1 MKPRSDYEH
10 SLWRRLVRFVDGETL
25 ADAEKR
31 AEELRE
37 SHALSQQEAD
47 IIAEQLLEK
56 EEKEEKD
63 DKEEKKRQL
72 EAAHEREAM
81 AMLEKY
87 KNWPQE
93 HGVKIFGRLYAFMA
107 LVLCA
112 IIIITLLVTVSYLPE
127 FGHPDN
133 PNNNEVVEKYN
144 TDGLEDTGATNVV
157 AGMILDYR
165 AFDTLGESHVLFVA
179 AVCVMILLR
188 LEHTKDGKP
197 TDKKRAA
204 EENDRLYEPK
214 NDKILQC
221 SARILVPVIIMYG
234 IYVILNGHISPGG
247 GFSGGAIIGAGL
259 ILYVNAFGFEKATR
273 IMNRKNYAVISVV
286 PLLFYALAKGYSF
299 FTGANHLESGIPK
312 GTPGAILSGGL
323 ILPLNICV
331 GLVVACTMYHF
342 YTLFRK
348 GGM

>member
-1 MKPRSDYEH
+1 MKPRSDYEL

-25 ADAEKR
+25 ADVERR
-31 AEELRE
+31 AEENRE
-37 SHALSQQEAD
+37 SDAQSQQLADVEAEKLF
-47 IIAEQLLEK
+47 EQ
-56 EEKEEKD
+56 EEKEDREDRKRRLEMEHEK
-63 DKEEKKRQL
+63 
-72 EAAHEREAM
+72 EAQAL
-81 AMLEKY
+81 LEKY
-87 KNWPQE
+87 KNWPKE
-93 HGVKIFGRLYAFMA
+93 HGVKIFGRLYAIMA
-107 LVLCA
+107 VLLCA
-112 IIIITLLVTVSYLPE
+112 VIITALLVTVSYLPE
-127 FGHPDN
+127 YGSPDN

-144 TDGLEDTGATNVV
+144 KDGLYDTGATNNV
-157 AGMILDYR
+157 ASMILDYR

-188 LEHTKDGKP
+188 LELTKDGKP
-197 TDKKRAA
+197 TDKKRAE

-214 NDKILQC
+214 NDKILQL
-221 SARILVPVIIMYG
+221 SAKILVPMIIMYG
-234 IYVILNGHISPGG
+234 IYVILNGHLSPGG

-259 ILYVNAFGFEKATR
+259 ILYVNAYGFEKASR

-286 PLLFYALAKGYSF
+286 PLLFYAVAKGYSF

-312 GTPGAILSGGL
+312 GAPGAILSGGL

-331 GLVVACTMYHF
+331 GIVVACTMYHF

>member
-1 MKPRSDYEH
+1 MKPRSDYEL

-25 ADAEKR
+25 ADVERRAEENRDQDAQSQQKVDTEAEKR
-31 AEELRE
+31 F
-37 SHALSQQEAD
+37 
-47 IIAEQLLEK
+47 EQ
-56 EEKEEKD
+56 EEKEDREDRKRRLEMEHQ
-63 DKEEKKRQL
+63 KEA
-72 EAAHEREAM
+72 EAL
-81 AMLEKY
+81 LEKY
-87 KNWPQE
+87 KNWPKE
-93 HGVKIFGRLYAFMA
+93 HGVKIFGRLYAVMA
-107 LVLCA
+107 VLLCA
-112 IIIITLLVTVSYLPE
+112 VVITALLVTVSYLPE
-127 FGHPDN
+127 YGSPDN

-144 TDGLEDTGATNVV
+144 TDGITDTGAINNV
-157 AGMILDYR
+157 ASMILDYR
-165 AFDTLGESHVLFVA
+165 AFDTLGESHVLFIA

-188 LEHTKDGKP
+188 LEVGKDGKP
-197 TDKKRAA
+197 TDVKRAE

-214 NDKILQC
+214 NDKILQL

-234 IYVILNGHISPGG
+234 IYVVLNGHLSPGG

-286 PLLFYALAKGYSF
+286 PLLFYAIAKGYSF

-323 ILPLNICV
+323 ILPLNVCV
-331 GLVVACTMYHF
+331 GIVVACTMYHF

>member
-1 MKPRSDYEH
+1 MKPRSDYEL
-10 SLWRRLVRFVDGETL
+10 SWWRRLVRFVDGETL
-25 ADAEKR
+25 ADVERR

-37 SHALSQQEAD
+37 TNAQNQQMVDKEAEHVF
-47 IIAEQLLEK
+47 EQEVKEDREDRKRRLEIEHEK
-56 EEKEEKD
+56 EAKA
-63 DKEEKKRQL
+63 L
-72 EAAHEREAM
+72 
-81 AMLEKY
+81 LEKY
-87 KNWPQE
+87 KNWPKE
-93 HGVKIFGRLYAFMA
+93 HGVRIFGRLYAVMA
-107 LVLCA
+107 VVLCVA
-112 IIIITLLVTVSYLPE
+112 IIATLLVTVSYLPE
-127 FGHPDN
+127 FGSPDN

-144 TDGLEDTGATNVV
+144 AEGLYDTGATNNV

-188 LEHTKDGKP
+188 LELTKDGKP

-214 NDKILQC
+214 NDKILQL
-221 SARILVPVIIMYG
+221 SAKILVPIIIMYG
-234 IYVILNGHISPGG
+234 IYVILNGHLSPGG

-259 ILYVNAFGFEKATR
+259 ILYVNAFGFKEATK

-286 PLLFYALAKGYSF
+286 PLLFYAVAKSYSF
-299 FTGANHLESGIPK
+299 FTGANHIESIIPK
-312 GTPGAILSGGL
+312 GTPGAIISSGL

-331 GLVVACTMYHF
+331 GIVVACTMYHF

>member
-1 MKPRSDYEH
+1 MKPRSDYEL

-25 ADAEKR
+25 ADVERR
-31 AEELRE
+31 AEENRE
-37 SHALSQQEAD
+37 SDAQSQQKADVEAETLF
-47 IIAEQLLEK
+47 EQ
-56 EEKEEKD
+56 EEKEDREDRKRRLELEHEK
-63 DKEEKKRQL
+63 
-72 EAAHEREAM
+72 EAQAL
-81 AMLEKY
+81 LEKY
-87 KNWPQE
+87 KNWPKE
-93 HGVKIFGRLYAFMA
+93 HGVKIFGRLYAIMA
-107 LVLCA
+107 VLLCA
-112 IIIITLLVTVSYLPE
+112 AVITTLLVTVSYLPE
-127 FGHPDN
+127 YGSPDN

-144 TDGLEDTGATNVV
+144 KDGLYDTGATNNV
-157 AGMILDYR
+157 ASMILDYR

-188 LEHTKDGKP
+188 LELTKDGKP
-197 TDKKRAA
+197 TDKKRAE

-214 NDKILQC
+214 NDKILQL
-221 SARILVPVIIMYG
+221 SAKILVPMIIMYG
-234 IYVILNGHISPGG
+234 IYVILNGHLSPGG

-259 ILYVNAFGFEKATR
+259 ILYVNAYGFEKASR

-286 PLLFYALAKGYSF
+286 PLLFYAVAKGYSF

-312 GTPGAILSGGL
+312 GAPGAILSGGL

-331 GLVVACTMYHF
+331 GIVVACTMYHF

>member
-1 MKPRSDYEH
+1 MKPRSDYEY
-10 SLWRRLVRFVDGETL
+10 SLWRRLVRFVDGESL
-25 ADAEKR
+25 ADVERR

-37 SHALSQQEAD
+37 SDAQMQQETD
-47 IIAEQLLEK
+47 TQEEIRFEQEVKEDREDRKRRLEMEHEK
-56 EEKEEKD
+56 EA
-63 DKEEKKRQL
+63 
-72 EAAHEREAM
+72 EA
-81 AMLEKY
+81 LLKKY
-87 KNWPQE
+87 KNWPKE
-93 HGVKIFGRLYAFMA
+93 HGVKIFGRLYAIMA
-107 LVLCA
+107 VLLCLV
-112 IIIITLLVTVSYLPE
+112 IIFTLLVTVSYLPE
-127 FGHPDN
+127 FGSPNN

-144 TDGLEDTGATNVV
+144 AESLYDTGATNNV

-188 LEHTKDGKP
+188 LELSKDGKP
-197 TDKKRAA
+197 TDKKRAE

-214 NDKILQC
+214 NDVILQL
-221 SARILVPVIIMYG
+221 SAKILVPVIIMFG
-234 IYVILNGHISPGG
+234 IYVVLNGHLSPGG

-259 ILYVNAFGFEKATR
+259 ILYLNAFGFKKASK

-312 GTPGAILSGGL
+312 GTQGAILSSGL

-331 GLVVACTMYHF
+331 GIVVACTMYNF

>member
-1 MKPRSDYEH
+1 MKPRSDYEL

-25 ADAEKR
+25 ADVERR
-31 AEELRE
+31 AEENRE
-37 SHALSQQEAD
+37 SDAQNQQLADVEAER
-47 IIAEQLLEK
+47 IFEQ
-56 EEKEEKD
+56 EEKEDREDRKRRLEMEHEK
-63 DKEEKKRQL
+63 
-72 EAAHEREAM
+72 EALALM
-81 AMLEKY
+81 DKY
-87 KNWPQE
+87 KNWPKE
-93 HGVKIFGRLYAFMA
+93 HGVKIFGRLYAIMA
-107 LVLCA
+107 VLLCA
-112 IIIITLLVTVSYLPE
+112 VVITTLLITVSYLPE
-127 FGHPDN
+127 YGSPDN

-144 TDGLEDTGATNVV
+144 KDGLYDTGATNNV

-188 LEHTKDGKP
+188 LELTKDGKP
-197 TDKKRAA
+197 TDTKRAE

-214 NDKILQC
+214 NDKILQL
-221 SARILVPVIIMYG
+221 SAKILVPIIIMYG
-234 IYVILNGHISPGG
+234 IYVILNGHLSPGG

-259 ILYVNAFGFEKATR
+259 ILYVNAFGFQKASR

-286 PLLFYALAKGYSF
+286 PLLFYAISKGYSF

-312 GTPGAILSGGL
+312 GTPGAILSAGL

-331 GLVVACTMYHF
+331 GIVVACTMYHF

>member
-1 MKPRSDYEH
+1 MKPRSDYEL

-25 ADAEKR
+25 ADVERR
-31 AEELRE
+31 AEENRE
-37 SHALSQQEAD
+37 QDAQSQKKVDVEAE
-47 IIAEQLLEK
+47 IRFEQ
-56 EEKEEKD
+56 EEKEDREDRKRRLEMEHQ
-63 DKEEKKRQL
+63 KEA
-72 EAAHEREAM
+72 EAL
-81 AMLEKY
+81 LEKY
-87 KNWPQE
+87 KNWPKE
-93 HGVKIFGRLYAFMA
+93 HGVKIFGRLYAVMA
-107 LVLCA
+107 VLLCA
-112 IIIITLLVTVSYLPE
+112 VVITTLLVTVSYLPE
-127 FGHPDN
+127 YGSPNN

-144 TDGLEDTGATNVV
+144 KDGLYDTGATNNV

-188 LEHTKDGKP
+188 LELTKDGKP
-197 TDKKRAA
+197 TDVKRAE

-214 NDKILQC
+214 NDKILQL
-221 SARILVPVIIMYG
+221 SAKILVPVIIMYG
-234 IYVILNGHISPGG
+234 IYVILNGHLSPGG

-286 PLLFYALAKGYSF
+286 PLLFYAIAKGYSF

-331 GLVVACTMYHF
+331 GIVVACTMYHF

>member
-1 MKPRSDYEH
+1 MKPRNDYEL

-25 ADAEKR
+25 ADVERR
-31 AEELRE
+31 AEENRE
-37 SHALSQQEAD
+37 SDAQSQQKADVEAETLF
-47 IIAEQLLEK
+47 EQ
-56 EEKEEKD
+56 EEKEDREDRKRRLELEHEK
-63 DKEEKKRQL
+63 
-72 EAAHEREAM
+72 EAQAL
-81 AMLEKY
+81 LEKY
-87 KNWPQE
+87 KNWPKE
-93 HGVKIFGRLYAFMA
+93 HGVKIFGRLYAIMA
-107 LVLCA
+107 VLLCA
-112 IIIITLLVTVSYLPE
+112 AVITTLLVTVSYLPE
-127 FGHPDN
+127 YGSPDN

-144 TDGLEDTGATNVV
+144 KDGLYDTGAINNV
-157 AGMILDYR
+157 ASMILDYR

-188 LEHTKDGKP
+188 LELTKDGTP
-197 TDKKRAA
+197 TDKKRAE

-214 NDKILQC
+214 NDKILQL
-221 SARILVPVIIMYG
+221 SAKILVPMIIMYG
-234 IYVILNGHISPGG
+234 IYVILNGHLSPGG

-259 ILYVNAFGFEKATR
+259 ILYVNAYGFEKASR

-286 PLLFYALAKGYSF
+286 PLLFYAVAKGYSF

-312 GTPGAILSGGL
+312 GAPGAILSGGL

-331 GLVVACTMYHF
+331 GIVVACTMYHF

>member
-1 MKPRSDYEH
+1 MKPRSDYEL

-25 ADAEKR
+25 ADVERR
-31 AEELRE
+31 AEENRV
-37 SHALSQQEAD
+37 SDALSQKKVDVEAETLF
-47 IIAEQLLEK
+47 EQQEK
-56 EEKEEKD
+56 EDRDDRKRRLEMEHQKEA
-63 DKEEKKRQL
+63 EEL
-72 EAAHEREAM
+72 
-81 AMLEKY
+81 LEKY
-87 KNWPQE
+87 KNWPKE
-93 HGVKIFGRLYAFMA
+93 HGVKIFGRLYAIMA
-107 LVLCA
+107 VLLCA
-112 IIIITLLVTVSYLPE
+112 VIITTLLVTVSYLPE
-127 FGHPDN
+127 YGSPDN

-144 TDGLEDTGATNVV
+144 KEGLQDTGAVNNV

-188 LEHTKDGKP
+188 LELTKDGKP
-197 TDKKRAA
+197 TDTKRAE

-214 NDKILQC
+214 NDKILQL
-221 SARILVPVIIMYG
+221 SAKILVPVIIMYG
-234 IYVILNGHISPGG
+234 IYVVLNGHLSPGG

-259 ILYVNAFGFEKATR
+259 ILYVNAFGFEKAKR

-312 GTPGAILSGGL
+312 GTPGNILSAGL

-331 GLVVACTMYHF
+331 GIVVACTMYHF

>member
-1 MKPRSDYEH
+1 MKPRSDYEL

-25 ADAEKR
+25 ADVERR
-31 AEELRE
+31 AEENRE
-37 SHALSQQEAD
+37 SDALSQKKVDVEAETLF
-47 IIAEQLLEK
+47 EQQEK
-56 EEKEEKD
+56 EDREDRKRRLEMEHQKEA
-63 DKEEKKRQL
+63 EEL
-72 EAAHEREAM
+72 
-81 AMLEKY
+81 LEKY
-87 KNWPQE
+87 KNWPKE
-93 HGVKIFGRLYAFMA
+93 HGVKIFGRLYAIMA
-107 LVLCA
+107 VLLCA
-112 IIIITLLVTVSYLPE
+112 VIITTLLVTVSYLPE
-127 FGHPDN
+127 YGSPDN

-144 TDGLEDTGATNVV
+144 KEGLQDTGAVNNV

-188 LEHTKDGKP
+188 LELTKDGKP
-197 TDKKRAA
+197 TDTKRAE

-214 NDKILQC
+214 NDKILQL
-221 SARILVPVIIMYG
+221 SAKILVPVIIMYG
-234 IYVILNGHISPGG
+234 IYVILNGHLSPGG

-259 ILYVNAFGFEKATR
+259 ILYVNAFGFEKAKR

-312 GTPGAILSGGL
+312 GTPGNILSAGL

-331 GLVVACTMYHF
+331 GIVVACTMYHF

>member
-1 MKPRSDYEH
+1 MKPRSDYEL

-25 ADAEKR
+25 ADVERR
-31 AEELRE
+31 AEENRE
-37 SHALSQQEAD
+37 SDAQNQQLADVEAER
-47 IIAEQLLEK
+47 IFEQ
-56 EEKEEKD
+56 EEKEDREDRKRRLEMEHEK
-63 DKEEKKRQL
+63 
-72 EAAHEREAM
+72 EALALM
-81 AMLEKY
+81 DKY
-87 KNWPQE
+87 KNWPKE
-93 HGVKIFGRLYAFMA
+93 HGVKIFGRLYAIMA
-107 LVLCA
+107 VLLCA
-112 IIIITLLVTVSYLPE
+112 VVITTLLITVSYLPE
-127 FGHPDN
+127 YGSPDN

-144 TDGLEDTGATNVV
+144 KDGLQDTGATNNV

-188 LEHTKDGKP
+188 LELTKDGKP
-197 TDKKRAA
+197 TDTKRAE

-214 NDKILQC
+214 NDKILQL
-221 SARILVPVIIMYG
+221 SAKILVPIIIMYG
-234 IYVILNGHISPGG
+234 IYVILNGHLSPGG

-259 ILYVNAFGFEKATR
+259 ILYVNAFGFQKASR

-286 PLLFYALAKGYSF
+286 PLLFYAISKGYSF

-312 GTPGAILSGGL
+312 GTPGAILSAGL

-331 GLVVACTMYHF
+331 GIVVAYTMYHF

-348 GGM
+348 G

>member
-10 SLWRRLVRFVDGETL
+10 SWWRRLVRFVDGETL
-25 ADAEKR
+25 ADVEKR
-31 AEELRE
+31 EEE
-37 SHALSQQEAD
+37 AGENDAQSQKFAD
-47 IIAEQLLEK
+47 TMAEQLFEQ
-56 EEKEEKD
+56 EEKYDRADRKRRLEMEHEK
-63 DKEEKKRQL
+63 
-72 EAAHEREAM
+72 EAM
-81 AMLEKY
+81 ALYDKY
-87 KNWPQE
+87 KNWPKE
-93 HGVKIFGRLYAFMA
+93 HGVKIFGRLYAVMA
-107 LVLCA
+107 VVLCV
-112 IIIITLLVTVSYLPE
+112 IIITTLLVTVSYLPE
-127 FGHPDN
+127 FGHADN
-133 PNNNEVVEKYN
+133 PNNNEVVERYN
-144 TDGLEDTGATNVV
+144 EKALEETGATNIV

-165 AFDTLGESHVLFVA
+165 AFDTLGESHVLFIA

-188 LEHTKDGKP
+188 LDITKGKNP
-197 TDKKRAA
+197 TDTKRLE

-214 NDKILQC
+214 NDKILQL
-221 SARILVPVIIMYG
+221 SARILVPIIILFG
-234 IYVILNGHISPGG
+234 IYVILNGHLSPGG

-259 ILYVNAFGFEKATR
+259 ILYLNAFGFEKASR

-331 GLVVACTMYHF
+331 GVVVACTMYHF

>member
-1 MKPRSDYEH
+1 MKLRNDYEH

-25 ADAEKR
+25 EDVEKR
-31 AEELRE
+31 AEERRE
-37 SHALSQQEAD
+37 NSMQDQIRAD
-47 IIAEQLLEK
+47 IMAEQLLED
-56 EEKEEKD
+56 EKDEKD
-63 DKEEKKRQL
+63 DKEERKRLL
-72 EAAHEREAM
+72 EVEHEKEAT

-93 HGVKIFGRLYAFMA
+93 HGVKIFSRLYAVMA
-107 LVLCA
+107 VVLCA
-112 IIIITLLVTVSYLPE
+112 IIIVTLLVTVSYLPE
-127 FGHPDN
+127 FGSADN
-133 PNNNEVVEKYN
+133 PNNNEVVERYN
-144 TDGLEDTGATNVV
+144 AKGLEETGATNVV

-165 AFDTLGESHVLFVA
+165 AFDTLGESHVLFIA

-197 TDKKRAA
+197 TDRKRVA

-214 NDKILQC
+214 NDIILQM
-221 SARILVPVIIMYG
+221 AAKILVPIIMMYG
-234 IYVILNGHISPGG
+234 IYVVLNGHLSPGG

-259 ILYVNAFGFEKATR
+259 ILYVNAFGFEKASK

-286 PLLFYALAKGYSF
+286 PLLFYAIAKGYSF
-299 FTGANHLESGIPK
+299 FTGANHIESGIPK
-312 GTPGAILSGGL
+312 GTPGAILSAGL

-331 GLVVACTMYHF
+331 GIVVACTMYHF

>member
-1 MKPRSDYEH
+1 MKPRSDYEL

-25 ADAEKR
+25 ADVERR
-31 AEELRE
+31 AEENRE
-37 SHALSQQEAD
+37 SDALSQKKVDVEAETLF
-47 IIAEQLLEK
+47 EQQEK
-56 EEKEEKD
+56 EDREDRKRRLEMEHQKEA
-63 DKEEKKRQL
+63 EEL
-72 EAAHEREAM
+72 
-81 AMLEKY
+81 LEKY
-87 KNWPQE
+87 KNWPKE
-93 HGVKIFGRLYAFMA
+93 HGVKIFGRLYAIMA
-107 LVLCA
+107 VLLCA
-112 IIIITLLVTVSYLPE
+112 VIITTLLVTVSYLPE
-127 FGHPDN
+127 YGSPDN

-144 TDGLEDTGATNVV
+144 KEGLQDTGAVNNV

-188 LEHTKDGKP
+188 LELTKDGKP
-197 TDKKRAA
+197 TDTKRAE

-214 NDKILQC
+214 NDKILQL
-221 SARILVPVIIMYG
+221 SAKILVPVIIMYG
-234 IYVILNGHISPGG
+234 IYVVLNGHLSPGG

-259 ILYVNAFGFEKATR
+259 ILYVNAFGFEKAKR

-312 GTPGAILSGGL
+312 GTPGNILSAGL

-331 GLVVACTMYHF
+331 GIVVACTMYHF